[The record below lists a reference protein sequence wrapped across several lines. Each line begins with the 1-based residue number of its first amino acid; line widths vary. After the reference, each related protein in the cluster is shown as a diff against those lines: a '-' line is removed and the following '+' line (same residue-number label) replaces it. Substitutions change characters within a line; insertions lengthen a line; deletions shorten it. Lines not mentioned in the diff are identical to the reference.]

1 MAMVPSVSAMRMGLR
16 TRTPMVV
23 RRAIRCGV
31 RTRPSGSPFFSGRSR
46 DKFFSRQS
54 TKNRGVP
61 ITGTPRFFF
70 AGKISVEYP
79 LLANHGHFGVGNFQP
94 HQPVMV
100 IEQNKNLQVGSADF
114 EAFVGF
120 ALGTGGSSR
129 FDGDRTRRQFLRN
142 DHRKSLHPALGPVV
156 DARKDRVLMVEIVV
170 QNGDER

>member
-1 MAMVPSVSAMRMGLR
+1 MAAVPSVPAIRMGLR

-31 RTRPSGSPFFSGRSR
+31 RTRPSGSPLFNGRSR
-46 DKFFSRQS
+46 DKFSSRQS

-61 ITGTPRFFF
+61 VITGTPRFFF
-70 AGKISVEYP
+70 AEKISVENQ
-79 LLANHGHFGVGNFQP
+79 LLANHGHFGVGNFQA

-129 FDGDRTRRQFLRN
+129 FDGDRTRR
-142 DHRKSLHPALGPVV
+142 
-156 DARKDRVLMVEIVV
+156 
-170 QNGDER
+170 